1 MPKSVYTPT
10 PQLKKVHKQ
19 QEQLLQQ
26 MAEMKGDLST
36 LLHSI
41 RNIEH
46 QIINMQKKPER
57 KKRRLFSF
65 VREKQ
70 EKKKETAPNPL
81 SGLGDFNMV
90 QIMELMQS
98 PAVQK
103 MIQRFM
109 GS

>member
-1 MPKSVYTPT
+1 MPKQVYTPT

-46 QIINMQKKPER
+46 QLSNMQRKNLKEKNAAFSPLSAISRKR
-57 KKRRLFSF
+57 KKRRLPIHCQGSVILTWFKSWNLCKALLF
-65 VREKQ
+65 
-70 EKKKETAPNPL
+70 KK
-81 SGLGDFNMV
+81 
-90 QIMELMQS
+90 
-98 PAVQK
+98 
-103 MIQRFM
+103 
-109 GS
+109 

>member
-1 MPKSVYTPT
+1 MPKNVYT

-19 QEQLLQQ
+19 QELLLQQ
-26 MAEMKGDLST
+26 MAEMKGDISS

-41 RNIEH
+41 RNIEL
-46 QIINMQKKPER
+46 QLSKMQNKPER

-70 EKKKETAPNPL
+70 EKKKETATSPL

-90 QIMELMQS
+90 QVMELMQN
-98 PAVQK
+98 PAIQK